1 MSLASAREHRTAV
14 VSTRAREEIHVAV
27 RVDASANIGV
37 GHAVRCLALVQEL
50 SRRSVRVTVFGMLDI
65 GWVADAY
72 ERLGVPVMSPS
83 QIDRAHVT
91 HAVIDG
97 YDISPELG
105 AGLRSNA
112 VRVLAMVDDEFGAG
126 QVADV
131 YVDQNYGARP
141 HVGGPDGSIALAGP
155 PYSLLRDEVL
165 AVRSA
170 PVLEHTRVT
179 SDAAPRVLAVFGGT
193 DPHGAAEVLVPMLVE
208 TGAPMQ
214 LTVVCPDPARGA
226 RLSSVP
232 VQGPHQHV
240 TVTAVL
246 PNLAATAAAHDVAVS
261 AAGSTV
267 WELLTI
273 GTPTAVV
280 CVVDNQEAG
289 YRATT
294 GSGLVVPAGRLT
306 QLQTGDRNEREAGV
320 ESLARLLTDGQLQHH
335 LRRRGMAQFDGR
347 GRERVADALLDSAQ
361 FVDGHGRRTPD
372 DGGVPGEIG

>member
-1 MSLASAREHRTAV
+1 MSLASAREHWTAV

-50 SRRSVRVTVFGMLDI
+50 SRRSIRVTVFGMLDI

-83 QIDRAHVT
+83 KIDRAHVT

-126 QVADV
+126 QIADV

-155 PYSLLRDEVL
+155 PYSMFRDEVL

-170 PVLEHTRVT
+170 PALEHTRVT

-280 CVVDNQEAG
+280 CVVDNQEPG

-294 GSGLVVPAGRLT
+294 GSGLVVPAGRLSA
-306 QLQTGDRNEREAGV
+306 LDRGDTRERAQAVDDLAG
-320 ESLARLLTDGQLQHH
+320 LLTDPARRAQLREQ
-335 LRRRGMAQFDGR
+335 GMKVFDGR
-347 GRERVADALLDSAQ
+347 GRARVADALIGVGSTPRGTDSLI
-361 FVDGHGRRTPD
+361 T
-372 DGGVPGEIG
+372 